1 MFAKIP
7 VALFGYDLSPSAYK
21 VYCAMSCCTAADGRA
36 SVRMGRLA
44 QICNLSRTTVDRC
57 IRELIALELI
67 EKKNQYKTDGTY
79 RACLYQLS
87 RLDGRWI
94 AVPCNSFT
102 MQLPAS
108 AFVVYAA
115 MLSFRGKNGRAFPSI
130 RRLSIMVGLACGTIC
145 TALKT
150 LILAGLLRKA
160 RRWAGKHN
168 LYLVA
173 LFEKKAKRKGAPACT
188 TRNAQIIPL
197 SNATFDNS
205 IVVSASLSVK
215 HLDSFCPVFC
225 FIGVCQNLYNKPIP
239 TQLTKQKKELSKP
252 IAESK
257 PIECDSLRA
266 LRLARSP
273 APFFFFVPSK
283 NAAAFSRV
291 WYTNQK
297 RSDCHESAI
306 RRVLNEPR
314 SPGCAIFPGQMQSTA
329 RRAAAL
335 SFRKPR
341 YAGRMASAPGDG
353 LSQPNKRTAAAP
365 GTAHRG

>member
-21 VYCAMSCCTAADGRA
+21 VYCAISCCTAADGRA

-130 RRLSIMVGLACGTIC
+130 RRLGIMVGLACGTIC

-160 RRWAGKHN
+160 RRWTGKHN

-173 LFEKKAKRKGAPACT
+173 LFEKKAKRTGAPACT

-197 SNATFDNS
+197 SNATFDTF
-205 IVVSASLSVK
+205 IVSPMLMKVK
-215 HLDSFCPVFC
+215 WQTGLSFCL
-225 FIGVCQNLYNKPIP
+225 IWVCQNLYNKPIP

-283 NAAAFSRV
+283 NAAAFCRV

>member
-21 VYCAMSCCTAADGRA
+21 VYCAMSCCTATDGRA

-130 RRLSIMVGLACGTIC
+130 RRLSIMVGLACGTVGA
-145 TALKT
+145 ALKT

-173 LFEKKAKRKGAPACT
+173 LFAKKAKRKGAPACT

-197 SNATFDNS
+197 SNATFDTF
-205 IVVSASLSVK
+205 IVSPMLMKVK
-215 HLDSFCPVFC
+215 WQTGLSFCL
-225 FIGVCQNLYNKPIP
+225 IWVCQNLYNKPIP

-283 NAAAFSRV
+283 NAAAFCRV

-341 YAGRMASAPGDG
+341 YVGRMASAPGDG

>member
-87 RLDGRWI
+87 RLAGRWI

-130 RRLSIMVGLACGTIC
+130 RRLGIMVGLACGTVGA
-145 TALKT
+145 ALKT

-197 SNATFDNS
+197 SNATFDTF
-205 IVVSASLSVK
+205 IVSPVSMKVK
-215 HLDSFCPVFC
+215 WQTGQFLCL
-225 FIGVCQNLYNKPIP
+225 IWVCQNLYNKPIP

-257 PIECDSLRA
+257 PIECHSLRI
-266 LRLARSP
+266 LRLARP
-273 APFFFFVPSK
+273 PPPFFFFVPSK
-283 NAAAFSRV
+283 NAAAFCRV

-329 RRAAAL
+329 RRAATL